1 MLEARHKVLSSQLA
15 QVTLLAVHPVNT
27 LAKLDGVGLA
37 VLGDG
42 VALSQSGLMNALNII
57 LIQAVNGVYQ
67 SLGIGSIRGSQCVP
81 DLNIGGESQGIAV
94 LELVA
99 LARKVLL
106 SPCLIGAGAL
116 QLAPLSLHLVA
127 VLSKQRSSVDNKS
140 LMESVHISAPVGVV
154 DGVGSHSAYS
164 IDAAL
169 SRHGQEG
176 SQLKQLCLGN
186 SHLRITLGNTLGVLL
201 RVIIQ
206 SHELAEVCVIDLLG
220 RIQRF
225 KAVCQILKL
234 SGGGIT
240 GSGRRLSSRGR
251 IAGCQ
256 KNHCH
261 AQSKQRNKNLLRL
274 HLNHSLMNFPYYPRP
289 ILP

>member
-1 MLEARHKVLSSQLA
+1 MLEARHEVLSGQLA
-15 QVTLLAVHPVNT
+15 QVALLAVHPVNA

-42 VALSQSGLMNALNII
+42 IALCQSGLMNALNII

-67 SLGIGSIRGSQCVP
+67 SLGIGSIGGSQCVP
-81 DLNIGGESQGIAV
+81 DLHIGGESQCVAV

-127 VLSKQRSSVDNKS
+127 VLGKQRSSVDNKS
-140 LMESVHISAPVGVV
+140 LVESYVIGTPVGIV
-154 DGVGSHSAYS
+154 DGVGSNSAYGVV
-164 IDAAL
+164 AAL

-186 SHLRITLGNTLGVLL
+186 SHLRITLGNALGVLL
-201 RVIIQ
+201 CVIIQ
-206 SHELAEVCVIDLLG
+206 SQELAEVCVI
-220 RIQRF
+220 
-225 KAVCQILKL
+225 
-234 SGGGIT
+234 
-240 GSGRRLSSRGR
+240 
-251 IAGCQ
+251 
-256 KNHCH
+256 
-261 AQSKQRNKNLLRL
+261 NLL
-274 HLNHSLMNFPYYPRP
+274 
-289 ILP
+289 